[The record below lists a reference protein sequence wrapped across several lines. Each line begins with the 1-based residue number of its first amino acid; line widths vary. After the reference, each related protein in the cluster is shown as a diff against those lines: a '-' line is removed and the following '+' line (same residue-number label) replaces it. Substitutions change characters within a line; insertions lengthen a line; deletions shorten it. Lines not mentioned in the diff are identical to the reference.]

1 MPQGAWMKPFL
12 SPRAALTLAAL
23 AATATPI
30 RAQQT
35 YELSGDPAAIWNLA
49 GAVTVTGG
57 GTALTVEVRRM
68 GADAERLE
76 VATGP
81 VDLDRDGVGRV
92 NGLRVLYPDDRISY
106 AGGDAELWV
115 RDDGTFFRGRDGGRR
130 VRIRES
136 GDGIDAHADLT
147 IRVPAGRS
155 VHVYLAAGEVT
166 VSNVDGELEVGA
178 ASADIR
184 TSGTSGSLVLDTG
197 SGDIEIDGARGD
209 ISLDTGSGDVDA
221 RNVSAGEIWIDT
233 GSGDVE
239 GEQLTAT
246 ELGVDTGSGDVV
258 LSGVEAPE
266 IMVDTGSGE
275 VALGLLGARDLSVD
289 TGSGDVTLT
298 LPADWQGEVELDTAS
313 GDIHSDFRMTVEEMD
328 EDYVRGRIGSGGGSL
343 TVDTGSGDIRLVQG

>member
-1 MPQGAWMKPFL
+1 MPHGARMKPFWG
-12 SPRAALTLAAL
+12 PKAAFAL
-23 AATATPI
+23 AACVVAATPLG
-30 RAQQT
+30 AQQT

-57 GTALTVEVRRM
+57 GSALTVEVRRE
-68 GADAERLE
+68 GSDAGRLE
-76 VATGP
+76 VATGA
-81 VDLDRDGVGRV
+81 VELDRDGVGRV

-130 VRIRES
+130 VRIRDS
-136 GDGIDAHADLT
+136 GDGMDAHADLT
-147 IRVPAGRS
+147 IRVPDGRS
-155 VHVYLAAGEVT
+155 VHVYLGAGEVS
-166 VSNVDGELEVGA
+166 VSNVDGELVVGA

-184 TSGTSGSLVLDTG
+184 TSETSGSLVLDTG
-197 SGDIEIDGARGD
+197 SGDIEVDGARGD
-209 ISLDTGSGDVDA
+209 VLLDTGSGDVDV
-221 RNVSAGEIWIDT
+221 RNVSAGEMWIDT

-239 GEQLTAT
+239 GGRVTAT
-246 ELGVDTGSGDVV
+246 GIGVDTGSGDVM

-275 VALGLLGARDLSVD
+275 VALGVLGTGDLSVD

-298 LPADWQGEVELDTAS
+298 LPADWEGEVELDTSS

-328 EDYVRGRIGSGGGSL
+328 EDYLRGRIGSGGGSL
-343 TVDTGSGDIRLVQG
+343 TVDTGSGDIRLIQG